1 MFLITERNLIYEYIP
16 LDLNNSQKA
25 KFTFPITKNN
35 TTIHR
40 GYWGAEESMLLD
52 VLFDKY
58 RRMAYQNRK
67 PRKNDSDVKNYMSK
81 IEINLVNNEF
91 HTNEHPTKKIEI
103 AGIVTTYKEI
113 VSEYGFLKKYSPK
126 KFQALCERVANI
138 QISGQYKYVYRHI
151 ENKYNANT
159 GKEKTIEYPSKTVF
173 KFGEPLNLIRFV
185 YKDTELTKHSAP
197 RVLDQKY
204 AFAFQSGL
212 SLLMAYNVTGI
223 EWEWISSRIYNLS
236 KNAQNL
242 YRKYVL
248 TRKKGSVITV
258 PLSDLKSLLNIFHHD
273 SYLAKKSIEKY
284 LDEIQLLGIIKWQRM
299 GKYNY
304 VSYEICKEMSNLN
317 KDLA

>member
-1 MFLITERNLIYEYIP
+1 V
-16 LDLNNSQKA
+16 
-25 KFTFPITKNN
+25 FPITNNN

-58 RRMAYQNRK
+58 RRMVYQNRK
-67 PRKNDSDVKNYMSK
+67 PRKNDNDVKNFMSK
-81 IEINLVNNEF
+81 IEISLVNNEF
-91 HTNEHPTKKIEI
+91 HTNEHPTDKIWKV
-103 AGIVTTYKEI
+103 GFYTTYKEI

-126 KFQALCERVANI
+126 KFQALCERVVNI
-138 QISGQYKYVYRHI
+138 QISGQYKYVYQHI
-151 ENKYNANT
+151 EKKYNYNSD
-159 GKEKTIEYPSKTVF
+159 KVKIIEYPSKTVF
-173 KFGEPLNLIRFV
+173 KFDEPLNLINFG

-197 RVLDQKY
+197 RVIDQNY
-204 AFAFQSGL
+204 AFGFQSGL
-212 SLLMAYNVTGI
+212 SLLMAYNVTGL
-223 EWEWISSRIYNLS
+223 EWEWISSRIYSLS

-242 YRKYVL
+242 YRKFVL

-258 PLSDLKSLLNIFHHD
+258 PLNDLKSLLNIFHHD

-284 LDEIQLLGIIKWQRM
+284 LDEIQLLGIIKWQRT

-304 VSYEICKEMSNLN
+304 VSYEICKEMSNLS